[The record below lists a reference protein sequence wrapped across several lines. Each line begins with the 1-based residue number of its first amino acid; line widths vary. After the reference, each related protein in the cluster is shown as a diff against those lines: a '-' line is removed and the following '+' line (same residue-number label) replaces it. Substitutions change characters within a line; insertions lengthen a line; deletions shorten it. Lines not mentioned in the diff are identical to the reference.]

1 MLAALLPAGFI
12 WWSTATGGPG
22 SAQPSPGIVSAEAPE
37 RALAPVVPAR
47 RAGAVTPEPPTSARL
62 PSGVVVPIV
71 PVATTTDGLLD
82 VPDDVEWA
90 GWWQGGSRL
99 GDPFGSALVA
109 AHVDSRTQGLG
120 PYAELLEARAGQRVL
135 LTSAHLQQ
143 TFVITSLELVAQGPL
158 TDQQQMFAPSGPMRL
173 TLVTCAPPYDAS
185 SGGYQNLAV
194 VTAEPVSAPTRKG
207 A

>member
-1 MLAALLPAGFI
+1 M
-12 WWSTATGGPG
+12 
-22 SAQPSPGIVSAEAPE
+22 
-37 RALAPVVPAR
+37 
-47 RAGAVTPEPPTSARL
+47 RL

-120 PYAELLEARAGQRVL
+120 PYAELLEARAGQRVQ

-173 TLVTCAPPYDAS
+173 TLVTCAPPYDVS
-185 SGGYQNLAV
+185 RGGYQNLAV

-207 A
+207 T